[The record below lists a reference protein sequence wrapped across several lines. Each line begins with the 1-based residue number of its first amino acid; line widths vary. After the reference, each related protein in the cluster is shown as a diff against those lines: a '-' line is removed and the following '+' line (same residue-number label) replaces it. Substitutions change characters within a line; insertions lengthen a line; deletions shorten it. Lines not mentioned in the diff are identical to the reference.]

1 MFADRCLFRELA
13 LVERMKLEQ
22 TNGLLEDKNVARL
35 LQKWR
40 PDLCERDHIK
50 CVLTI
55 NDLIHRI
62 RVFYPYFPHP
72 FIVKQLEVA

>member
-1 MFADRCLFRELA
+1 MLV

-22 TNGLLEDKNVARL
+22 TNGFFEDENVARL

-40 PDLCERDHIK
+40 PDLCKREHIK

-55 NDLIHRI
+55 NGLINLI
-62 RVFYPYFPHP
+62 CVFDPYFPHP
-72 FIVKQLEVA
+72 VIVKQLEVAKVFLL